1 MNTKTGLNQQ
11 KKSKNKHIKNKLQTG
26 KTMFPFYDK
35 NKVVPLTKTYWFTQW
50 LCDASSRLLW
60 FSFQIPKS
68 NSSFTLFL
76 CGGNSPRGTYMF
88 TKLPTVFNIHK
99 STLHLYLI
107 NKQKAQKKKTNTNK
121 KNPYLH
127 TEVCN
132 QKKMNQHGDFFLNFK
147 SQCSVTKH
155 IIPLIKLTYYTYEW
169 YCLKTLESQLFEV
182 QSQQGRLWDTWNYK
196 YTLDNP
202 HDFHGITH
210 CDYMNV

>member
-1 MNTKTGLNQQ
+1 MNRATKTAFCPTTNRQEKQ
-11 KKSKNKHIKNKLQTG
+11 THQTQTKNRGHSV
-26 KTMFPFYDK
+26 PFLWQ

-107 NKQKAQKKKTNTNK
+107 NKQYTQKRKKTNTQTK
-121 KNPYLH
+121 
-127 TEVCN
+127 
-132 QKKMNQHGDFFLNFK
+132 QKKIHIFIQKYVIRENESTWRLFQTSK
-147 SQCSVTKH
+147 VSV
-155 IIPLIKLTYYTYEW
+155 
-169 YCLKTLESQLFEV
+169 Q
-182 QSQQGRLWDTWNYK
+182 
-196 YTLDNP
+196 
-202 HDFHGITH
+202 
-210 CDYMNV
+210 